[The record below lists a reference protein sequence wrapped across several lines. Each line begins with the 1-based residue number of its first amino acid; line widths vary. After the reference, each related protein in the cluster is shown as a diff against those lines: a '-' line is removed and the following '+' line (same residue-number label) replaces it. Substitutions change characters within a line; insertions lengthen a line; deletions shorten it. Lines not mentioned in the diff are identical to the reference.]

1 MNNMELFINTLP
13 IMLQGMLGIFIV
25 LIVIYLLIVLL
36 NRTTARH
43 GGGADGSA
51 DADAASNDAK

>member
-25 LIVIYLLIVLL
+25 LVVIYLVIVLL

-43 GGGADGSA
+43 GGDNTGDSGAN
-51 DADAASNDAK
+51 ASNEVK

>member
-25 LIVIYLLIVLL
+25 LVVIYLVIVLL

-43 GGGADGSA
+43 GGDNTGDPGAN
-51 DADAASNDAK
+51 ASNEVK